1 MTHIPDD
8 EPTREIPDTERPP
21 ERKMG
26 FLLPPEGYRGR
37 GGKNA
42 LFAHMGGDKLVSA
55 GSSKSKI
62 LPAVPRIVQRIND
75 CVGNAIPKA
84 VLRKML
90 IENEADVVGKTGAD
104 LLAQMPSR
112 RQAYYLARLLGNM
125 EKMDIGSRPDLL
137 IEAWNK
143 LGYCRESECPYYPDG
158 QRAAYDES
166 PITDEVARL
175 SDDQRGGVLDYVIS
189 EEDASSARWESVVQS
204 IDADV
209 PVAIGSHINGDFR
222 YLSGDTDPWMMTSTD
237 DSIGLHMYEV
247 VGYEDYGRTFI
258 IENQW
263 EDWGDELCRS
273 RMSFQTIEARSV
285 VPFIFA
291 IRWVRSYS
299 DTLKELGL

>member
-1 MTHIPDD
+1 MTGIPDD

-26 FLLPPEGYRGR
+26 FIVPPESYRGR
-37 GGKNA
+37 GGKSA
-42 LFAHMGGDKLVSA
+42 LFAHMGGDKFVSA

-62 LPAVPRIVQRIND
+62 LPAVPRITQRIND

-84 VLRKML
+84 TLRKML
-90 IENEADVVGKTGAD
+90 IENEASVVGKTGAD

-112 RQAYYLARLLGNM
+112 RQAYFLARREDHM

-137 IEAWNK
+137 IQAWNK
-143 LGYCRESECPYYPDG
+143 FGYCREEECPYYPDG
-158 QRAAYDES
+158 KPAEHDKS

-209 PVAIGSHINGDFR
+209 PVAIGSHIDGTFR
-222 YLSGDTDPWMMTSTD
+222 NLDGSSDPWTMTDTD

-273 RMSFQTIEARSV
+273 RMSFQTLEARAV